1 MLRTVGSSCGTS
13 GNPLGT
19 EPGTTYR
26 VLQEVGGIAL
36 YTCHCGAGP
45 ADRPFEEQHSAF
57 SISLVERGVFTY
69 RSVSGKQVLGPGWLM
84 LGNEGDG
91 YVCSHELGDGH
102 GDDCVVIGF
111 EPETYEAALGALGQM
126 RGPFRRV
133 ALPPSPRVSALVK
146 SLVAS
151 PREGFALEEAALAVV
166 AATQAEANGIPPAAP
181 SSERDRTVAAARYIE
196 SHAADSVSLTAV
208 AREVGLSPFHF
219 LRSFR
224 RAIGLTP
231 HQYLLRMRLVRA
243 IALLRDTRLSV
254 TEVAYQSGWGDL
266 SNFIRTFRREIG
278 CSPRA
283 FRRNGIPRVLPEA
296 TRPGAAHAEKIPFK
310 SAKGS

>member
-1 MLRTVGSSCGTS
+1 MSLENVAAGRGPARGTS
-13 GNPLGT
+13 ETSLDT
-19 EPGTTYR
+19 EHATTYR

-45 ADRPFEEQHSAF
+45 ADHPFEEQHSAF

-69 RSVSGKQVLGPGWLM
+69 RCDRGKEVLGPGWLM

-91 YVCSHELGDGH
+91 YVCSHEHGDGH

-111 EPETYEAALGALGQM
+111 EPETYRAAQEALGQV
-126 RGPFRRV
+126 RGPFRRP

-146 SLVAS
+146 SLVAG
-151 PREGFALEEAALAVV
+151 PRGGFALEETALAVV
-166 AATQAEANGIPPAAP
+166 AITQAAATGISPAAS

-196 SHAADSVSLTAV
+196 SHAADAVSLNAV
-208 AREVGLSPFHF
+208 AQEVGLSPFHF

-231 HQYLLRMRLVRA
+231 HQYLLRMRLIRA
-243 IALLRDTRLSV
+243 IVLLRDTRLSV

-283 FRRNGIPRVLPEA
+283 YRA
-296 TRPGAAHAEKIPFK
+296 TRPGASQAEKIPFK